1 MIFKNL
7 RYLIEKVFNINI
19 RIVKKNIYKNLETPD
34 VNIIKFLSS
43 SSGVLHIGGHR
54 GSERYT
60 YDWMGKEVIWIEANP
75 IIFRELKS
83 NLKEFKYQKCYQA
96 LLHSTKGKWLDF
108 FLSSN
113 DQASSSIYDFSKTFK
128 NNHLFFKNIKRN
140 ISMVHKIKLET
151 QKLDDLIL
159 ENNIDVKK
167 FNHWVIDVQG
177 AELDVLKGSINSLKL
192 CKSIVV
198 EISTEKFYENGSI
211 FHDVKKLLN
220 SLNFTNDKEPYRNH
234 EDILFIKNN

>member
-1 MIFKNL
+1 MILKKL

-19 RIVKKNIYKNLETPD
+19 RKVKKNIYKNLETPD
-34 VNIIKFLSS
+34 IDIITSLSR

-54 GSERYT
+54 GSERFI
-60 YDWMGKEVIWIEANP
+60 YDWFGKEVIWIEANP
-75 IIFRELKS
+75 AIFRELKD

-128 NNHLFFKNIKRN
+128 NNHLFFQNIKRN
-140 ISMVHKIKLET
+140 ISMVDKIKLET

-159 ENNIDVKK
+159 ENNIDIKK

-177 AELDVLKGSINSLKL
+177 AELDVLKGSINSLKF
-192 CKSIVV
+192 CKSVVV
-198 EISTEKFYENGSI
+198 EISTVKFYENASI
-211 FHDVKKLLN
+211 FYDVKKLLN
-220 SLNFTNDKEPYRNH
+220 SLNFNNNKEPIRNH